1 MRTETRLTQSARNPA
16 SQHGFVNTP
25 VYRGSTVVFPSYD
38 ALINR
43 RAEFHYGTDGTPT
56 IAALENAWSELTGA
70 AGTVLSPSGL
80 GAVTLALLT
89 TLKSGDHLLMT
100 DSVYHP
106 TRQLCGGLL
115 AKMGITTTYYDP
127 LIGAGIESLIRPE
140 TAVIFLES
148 PGSQTFE
155 VQDVPAITAVAK
167 R

>member
-1 MRTETRLTQSARNPA
+1 M
-16 SQHGFVNTP
+16 
-25 VYRGSTVVFPSYD
+25 
-38 ALINR
+38 
-43 RAEFHYGTDGTPT
+43 
-56 IAALENAWSELTGA
+56 
-70 AGTVLSPSGL
+70 
-80 GAVTLALLT
+80 TLALLT

-106 TRQLCGGLL
+106 TWQLCGGLL

-140 TAVIFLES
+140 TTVIFLES

-167 R
+167 RHHVTTVIDNTWATPLFSALMNTAVISPWKPVPNTLEVIRMC